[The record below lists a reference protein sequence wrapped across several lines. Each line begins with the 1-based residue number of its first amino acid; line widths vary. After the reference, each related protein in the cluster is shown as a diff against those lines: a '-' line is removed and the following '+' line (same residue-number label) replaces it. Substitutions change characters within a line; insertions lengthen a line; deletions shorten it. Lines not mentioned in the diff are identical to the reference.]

1 MPVQFWKVI
10 QCQDKIQK
18 RKEKRP
24 TIQIPPP
31 GWQWGRPASVAPGP
45 ALGCK
50 LLGPIC
56 TRSEGYDQAANC
68 SEFRSR
74 PALGWGRLQPMGASR
89 HSRGGQP
96 GHPLPTGPLSP
107 QALDVARPERA
118 AHPPCARGGP
128 CRAPSRPGPGTT
140 SGRTCLVRTC
150 PASSVARPRS
160 GGAARGDGVRARGG
174 REEEMSSAPR
184 IPTSLL
190 GSPRPGP
197 SSAAG
202 AGAAGAVGSPGHRA
216 ALIGPKFV
224 APAGSLKPQAL
235 EPAVPR

>member
-1 MPVQFWKVI
+1 MS
-10 QCQDKIQK
+10 
-18 RKEKRP
+18 
-24 TIQIPPP
+24 
-31 GWQWGRPASVAPGP
+31 GRPASVAPGP

-50 LLGPIC
+50 LPGPIC
-56 TRSEGYDQAANC
+56 TSSEGYDQAANC

-89 HSRGGQP
+89 HSRERQP
-96 GHPLPTGPLSP
+96 DTRSLQARSP
-107 QALDVARPERA
+107 RRPWDVARPERA

-160 GGAARGDGVRARGG
+160 GGAARGDGVRAWGG

-197 SSAAG
+197 SSAG

-224 APAGSLKPQAL
+224 APAGSLKPQAMEL
-235 EPAVPR
+235 PAPR